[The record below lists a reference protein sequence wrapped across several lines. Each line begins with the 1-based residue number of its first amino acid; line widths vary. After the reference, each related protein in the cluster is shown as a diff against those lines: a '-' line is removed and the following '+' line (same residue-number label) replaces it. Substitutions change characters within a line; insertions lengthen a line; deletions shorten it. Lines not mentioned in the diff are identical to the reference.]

1 MYDLKE
7 AEYKLQH
14 YQQLLD
20 IEKRCNG
27 RFIDL
32 YKTRIEILKNDIK
45 EHKKAIKNE
54 NKIQTNDQP

>member
-14 YQQLLD
+14 YQQLLY

-27 RFIDL
+27 PFIDL
-32 YKTRIEILKNDIK
+32 YKARIEILKNDIK
-45 EHKKAIKNE
+45 EHKKMIKNE
-54 NKIQTNDQP
+54 NTNNKS